1 MISWPTHAGLIG
13 LASLEGGCL
22 PQAERMQAEQT
33 QGPFKINS
41 VELKSEKWLIGGSLP
56 FEEFV

>member
-1 MISWPTHAGLIG
+1 MQPLRGALDSWPMHSLLIG

-22 PQAERMQAEQT
+22 PQAEGMQAEQT

-41 VELKSEKWLIGGSLP
+41 VELKSEK
-56 FEEFV
+56 